1 MVKQLDG
8 IKMLEFDGCSE
19 IWVEKWDDWMTFFGS
34 DEYAKAMGPDCKYFM
49 QMPISVYVGEEN
61 VVFGRKVES
70 LGEGGKD
77 GILVRDVKGYE

>member
-49 QMPISVYVGEEN
+49 QMPISVYVGRRMWFLGGRWRVWERGERMG
-61 VVFGRKVES
+61 FGE
-70 LGEGGKD
+70 
-77 GILVRDVKGYE
+77 DVKGYE